1 MEQKTQGYLYLI
13 GFAACIPM
21 ANWLIENVGIYCEA
35 SGPCMI
41 PVAPGILAPSGVL
54 MVGLA
59 LVLRDLVQRTLGVRW
74 ALAAIVFGALLSG
87 FVASPALVFA
97 SIAAFVISETMDLAV
112 YTPLQKK
119 GLVLAVLAS
128 SIVGLVAD
136 SAVFL
141 KFAVKLLLKKQYIIK
156 NIDST
161 IILQKP
167 IISPYIT
174 DIKNNISTIV
184 QCDDISIKATTT
196 DFLGFIGKS
205 KGICAISTV
214 LISKEN

>member
-1 MEQKTQGYLYLI
+1 MYKIGQGIDVHQLVDNLPLI
-13 GFAACIPM
+13 IGTVKIPFYKGSKGHSDGDVLLHSITD
-21 ANWLIENVGIYCEA
+21 A
-35 SGPCMI
+35 
-41 PVAPGILAPSGVL
+41 ILGSINEGDIGKHFPSSNNK
-54 MVGLA
+54 
-59 LVLRDLVQRTLGVRW
+59 W
-74 ALAAIVFGALLSG
+74 
-87 FVASPALVFA
+87 
-97 SIAAFVISETMDLAV
+97 
-112 YTPLQKK
+112 KN
-119 GLVLAVLAS
+119 
-128 SIVGLVAD
+128 AD

-184 QCDDISIKATTT
+184 QCDDISIKSTTT